1 MEERPCAVLLKFP
14 GTNCDAE
21 TARALEEVGFVT
33 ETLPV
38 SALEA
43 WEILEQLR
51 LIEAGSALLTYVVAA
66 DCFSVDT
73 PEQLEQA

>member
-38 SALEA
+38 SALEPGK
-43 WEILEQLR
+43 LVGVSLVVMS
-51 LIEAGSALLTYVVAA
+51 GGFSYGDYVM
-66 DCFSVDT
+66 
-73 PEQLEQA
+73 